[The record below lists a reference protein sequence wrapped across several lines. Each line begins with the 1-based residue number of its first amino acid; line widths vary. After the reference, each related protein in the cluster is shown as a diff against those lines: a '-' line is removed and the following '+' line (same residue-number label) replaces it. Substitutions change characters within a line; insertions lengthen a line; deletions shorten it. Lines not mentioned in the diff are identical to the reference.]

1 MHWKGMETNLFEIN
15 KKPQEYYSDRG
26 DMIKYVPDTV
36 NTLLDFGCG
45 EGLFGHTLKQK
56 RNIVVWGV
64 ELFEKEANKAKDK
77 LDRVLVGN
85 IELNHLDLPDD
96 YFDCVAFNDVLEHL
110 QYPWIVLNKIKK
122 YLKKGGYVIASIP
135 NIRYYEVVKK
145 LLLNKEWEYE
155 DSGVMDKTH
164 LRFFT
169 IKSIRKMFEKC
180 GYTVATLEGIEFVEF
195 PWKFNILNKL
205 LFNKIDDMRYT
216 QFACIARYL

>member
-1 MHWKGMETNLFEIN
+1 METNLFEIN
-15 KKPQEYYSDRG
+15 KKPQGYYSDRG
-26 DMIKYVPDTV
+26 DMLKYVPDTV
-36 NTLLDFGCG
+36 NTLLDVGCG

-85 IELNHLDLPDD
+85 IELNHLDLPND
-96 YFDCVAFNDVLEHL
+96 YFDCVVFNDVLEHL

-122 YLKKGGYVIASIP
+122 YLKQGGYVIASIP
-135 NIRYYEVVKK
+135 NIRYYEIVKK
-145 LLLNKEWEYE
+145 LLLKKEWEYE

-169 IKSIRKMFEKC
+169 I
-180 GYTVATLEGIEFVEF
+180 
-195 PWKFNILNKL
+195 
-205 LFNKIDDMRYT
+205 
-216 QFACIARYL
+216 